1 MAGDAPY
8 LCDGFSIHKEL
19 YAALSFAFSAVLC
32 VCTKVTKTL
41 GVIMGA
47 FTVCWLPF
55 FILALVRPFCQE
67 YGCSQEIPNWLT
79 SLFLW
84 LGFTNSFLN
93 PIIYARFNRD
103 FRTPFKE
110 ILLCRCRGID
120 RRLRNESYAEQFGG
134 GGTGAT
140 MHSPPTLPSH
150 VSTAAAA
157 DTAGG
162 GRGGRARPPSFVLT
176 APPATAESGRPASVE
191 VPLTS
196 ATSVELSPHED
207 TNSVVVDASVNNG
220 LR

>member
-1 MAGDAPY
+1 MES
-8 LCDGFSIHKEL
+8 L
-19 YAALSFAFSAVLC
+19 LSCLQ
-32 VCTKVTKTL
+32 VTKTL

-67 YGCSQEIPNWLT
+67 YSCGQDIPNWLT

-120 RRLRNESYAEQFGG
+120 RRLRNESYTEQY
-134 GGTGAT
+134 GTAAT
-140 MHSPPTLPSH
+140 LHSPPTLPSH
-150 VSTAAAA
+150 LSGA
-157 DTAGG
+157 DTAGR
-162 GRGGRARPPSFVLT
+162 GRQQRPPSFVLS
-176 APPATAESGRPASVE
+176 PAAQSQTGRPSSVE
-191 VPLTS
+191 VPLT
-196 ATSVELSPHED
+196 ATSTAPAIELAHQD
-207 TNSVVVDASVNNG
+207 TNSVVVDASVNN
-220 LR
+220 RVH

>member
-1 MAGDAPY
+1 
-8 LCDGFSIHKEL
+8 
-19 YAALSFAFSAVLC
+19 
-32 VCTKVTKTL
+32 
-41 GVIMGA
+41 MGA

-67 YGCSQEIPNWLT
+67 YRVCEDIPNWLT

-120 RRLRNESYAEQFGG
+120 RRLRNESYEEQY
-134 GGTGAT
+134 GGTAAT
-140 MHSPPTLPSH
+140 LHSPTTVASH
-150 VSTAAAA
+150 VPSAI
-157 DTAGG
+157 DPP
-162 GRGGRARPPSFVLT
+162 GRARPRPPSFVLST
-176 APPATAESGRPASVE
+176 AAGTGRPASAE

-196 ATSVELSPHED
+196 TTTAPAIELSHQD
-207 TNSVVVDASVNNG
+207 SNSVAVDASVHNG
-220 LR
+220 VH